1 MMFGAPIY
9 WVMVTVVPIFAVVPD
24 ITIRLLRLWVF
35 NIQEKIT
42 YTEVPAINISK
53 NEKLSNPD
61 AVRVPHPIAGSPNP
75 LLQHH
80 EGETNKTFEDVGESP

>member
-35 NIQEKIT
+35 NIQERIT
-42 YTEVPAINISK
+42 YIDVPNIEITK
-53 NEKLSNPD
+53 YE
-61 AVRVPHPIAGSPNP
+61 
-75 LLQHH
+75 
-80 EGETNKTFEDVGESP
+80 